1 MTTTTVL
8 FLCPHAAGKSLLAAT
23 YFRAAATRRGL
34 DVNIEVAGPEP
45 DPVNM
50 PRVTA
55 ALESQG
61 YTIDWQPRPVAPPD
75 VESADIVVSIGCDHS
90 TIPAGRPITEWEVP
104 LLSEDFAG
112 SMEGIHHNAEAL
124 ALRLLS

>member
-1 MTTTTVL
+1 MTTTVL

-23 YFRAAATRRGL
+23 YFRAAAGRRGL

-50 PRVTA
+50 PGVA
-55 ALESQG
+55 SALETQG
-61 YTIDWQPRPVAPPD
+61 YTIDWQPRPVESAD
-75 VESADIVVSIGCDHS
+75 VESADVVVSIGCDHS
-90 TIPAGRPITEWEVP
+90 AIPEGRPITEWDVP

-112 SMEGIHHNAEAL
+112 SMEGIHRNAEDL
-124 ALRLLS
+124 ALTLAT